1 MVPADWVAGFFML
14 FRSGVFERLGGFDER
29 YFLYYEDVE
38 LCSRARLAGSKIVWM
53 PGVKVV
59 HDARRHSHRDAKFL
73 YWHLRSIARFFAS
86 PVYRAARRLEAAP
99 ADQSRL

>member
-1 MVPADWVAGFFML
+1 
-14 FRSGVFERLGGFDER
+14 
-29 YFLYYEDVE
+29 
-38 LCSRARLAGSKIVWM
+38 M

-73 YWHLRSIARFFAS
+73 FWHLRSIARFFAS